1 MYASDYRHWDS
12 EFPESV
18 RKLKSIPGLTEEHK
32 RHVLGEN
39 AIRWFGLKSKDL
51 PAR

>member
-18 RKLKSIPGLTEEHK
+18 HHLKNIPELSEEQQHND
-32 RHVLGEN
+32 LGEN
-39 AIRWFGLKSKDL
+39 AIKWFGLKPEDL
-51 PAR
+51 PNP